1 MFEDVKILAAI
12 ECQGLGDII
21 SSTPLI
27 KVMSENIY
35 KKPIC
40 VATHLPDFFK
50 NFPYIDKIYHIDE
63 HIKNCHIIR
72 TFNVDKIK
80 KYEVSH
86 EKMDIRQLHAICS
99 GFMLLPEQ
107 MTCEYYPDPY
117 EPVDNL
123 PDKFV
128 AVHPAQTWASR
139 TWDKDKWQSLINNL
153 NAAGVAVVAVGKTN
167 SSAPDCIK
175 PIFDIN
181 IENGLNLCDDLT
193 LSQCWHVLNQASVV
207 VTMDSGILHLAGTT
221 DSYIVQL
228 GSSINPYY
236 RAPYRNKTQN
246 YKYSYIKGKCDKYC
260 ISSMSYMFN
269 ERPLKVDGCAEQYET
284 FECHP
289 SVDQVF
295 EKTMKVL
302 SNESQKNI

>member
-1 MFEDVKILAAI
+1 MFEDIKVLAVV

-21 SSTPLI
+21 ASIPAI
-27 KVMSENIY
+27 KVMSEIIY
-35 KKPIC
+35 KKPIS
-40 VATHLPDFFK
+40 VATHVPEIFK
-50 NFPYIDKIYHIDE
+50 NVPYVDEVHHIDE

-72 TFNVDKIK
+72 TFNFDKIK

-86 EKMDIRQLHAICS
+86 EKMDIRQFHAICC

-117 EPVDNL
+117 EPIENL

-139 TWDKDKWQSLINNL
+139 TWDKAKWQSLVNNL

-167 SSAPDCIK
+167 NSAPDCPK
-175 PIFDIN
+175 PVFDIN
-181 IENGLNLCDDLT
+181 IENGVNLCDNLS
-193 LSQCWHVLNQASVV
+193 LSQCWHVLNQSSVII
-207 VTMDSGILHLAGTT
+207 TMDSGILHLAGTT
-221 DSYIVQL
+221 DSHIVQL
-228 GSSINPYY
+228 GSSIHPYY
-236 RAPYRNKTQN
+236 RAPYRNGTQK
-246 YKYSYIKGKCDKYC
+246 YKYSYVKGSCDIYC
-260 ISSMSYMFN
+260 VSSMSYMFSKI
-269 ERPLKVDGCAEQYET
+269 PFKISKCAEQYET

-295 EKTMKVL
+295 EETMKVW
-302 SNESQKNI
+302 KDIGF